1 MKNVSSAFREELKKD
16 NRNYIKSAD
25 ITLKSGT
32 VLKVDNSDLWQNG
45 MKLDTATSNPN
56 SFDLGAII
64 TGQLTLTLNNIDEK
78 FSDYDFTDCT
88 ATNVKVGLKLP
99 DGTTESL
106 SYGKFYLNEAKYNG
120 SIITLTFYDSIY
132 KFDQPYS
139 KSSLSYPATLRQI
152 VQDACSVCGVT
163 QGTFTFDQD
172 DFVVQERPDDS
183 SITFR
188 QVLQWVG
195 QISCQYFYADVQ
207 GRLRMAWYDVGLLD
221 SLVTDVEEGFLQDTT
236 GAYVLDHNSEKINTL
251 KLLSE
256 PDDDVEESP
265 YDDTMFHEI
274 ESFTSLTTGLDD
286 VVITGIRII
295 QEVDSEDGGKENIT
309 IQYGTD
315 GYVLGIEGNKFITE
329 ENASDVAAMVGIKT
343 IGMQFRSFSANALS
357 DPTIEPGDVVLLID
371 RKKKR
376 YKSIVTNNTFHP
388 GNFQAFSCGAKS
400 PIRNSSTRFSQIT
413 QVYTDYRKELSQ
425 QRTDIETALAELDDR
440 IENSSGLFTT
450 IEEQPDGS
458 KKYFLHDKP
467 LLSDSEIVWSMTAEA
482 WGVSTDGGKTQ
493 NAGMTVDGD
502 TIVRILTAVGVNA
515 DWIKTGA
522 FRIEKDGEV
531 MFSADTKTGI
541 IDIVANSF
549 TLKGKSID
557 DIAEDQVNDF
567 VDSVYTPAIDNI
579 QKQIDGQI
587 ETYYYDYEPTLENV
601 PAIDWTSEEERRSH
615 EGDLFYWKSRGY
627 AYRFF
632 KDGDTWKWQMVQD
645 TDITK
650 ALEQASEA
658 KDTADQKRRV
668 FVVTPNPPYDVGDL
682 WVGNNTSDLMR
693 CQRARSSGSY
703 NADDW
708 IKAVKYTDDTELNN
722 FIREDYSETIQEIY
736 NSVDKKAQT
745 WYQTT
750 DPSLDWASIEESV
763 LQDTDGNSIL
773 DSENND
779 IITLWE
785 KEKST
790 HDGDLW
796 RNPANNTEYM
806 YVDGNWVEMSIPD
819 EVFDT
824 IDGKAQIF
832 VTQPV
837 PPYDV
842 GDTWFTGT
850 TILVCDTRRDS
861 GEFVAEDWSKQDNY
875 TDDSA
880 LYEFMEGD
888 YKQTIEE
895 LQTQADKKAETWY
908 QTTDPSLDWASIE
921 ESVLQDTDG
930 NSILDSENNDII
942 TLWEKEKSTH
952 DGDLWRNPA
961 NNTEYMYVDG
971 NWVEMSIP
979 DEVFDTIDGKAQI
992 FVTQPVPPYDVGDTW
1007 FTGTTILVCDTRRDS
1022 GEFVAE
1028 DWSKQDNYTDDSA
1041 LYEFMEG
1048 DYKQTIE
1055 ELQTQADK
1063 KAETWYQPTDPSDLW
1078 SSEEKLR
1085 HDGDIWYNT
1094 TSQKT
1099 YIYNG
1104 SSWEETKSNPPDEVF
1119 DTIDGKAQIFVRQPV
1134 PPYSVGD
1141 LWFNS
1146 ATSDI
1151 MTCITARPS
1160 GSYNAKDWEKRNK
1173 YTDDSYAQGINDELN
1188 RFIEDYNDEIQEI
1201 ANSIDKKSETWYQTS
1216 DPAASWSA
1224 EEKENH
1230 AGDLWYNT
1238 GNQNTYIYNGASW
1251 QLTKTTPPDDVFD
1264 IIDGKAQIFVNQPV
1278 PPYAV
1283 GDLWFNSATSDIMT
1297 CINGRESGSYT
1308 SSDWQKRNKYTDDS
1322 YAEEVAGDLSNF
1334 ADQVVGDLENM
1345 QTQIDGKIETYYYDY
1360 QPTLTNIPASAWTTE
1375 TERQKHI
1382 GDLFYYKSTG
1392 FTYRFL
1398 KDGSTWKWQAIKDS
1412 DIDEALQ
1419 QAATAQDTADGKR
1432 RVFTSTPTPPYDV
1445 GDLWA
1450 QGGSGDIMRCIRSR
1464 SSGNYTSSDWDK
1476 ASKYTDDSAV
1486 GDLDLALDKQGV
1498 FDRLTNYG
1506 EVKGIFLE
1514 SDGQLYINA
1523 SYLMTGILKVS
1534 QPGASGKETFYA
1546 NMDTGEV
1553 RIVANSFSL
1562 TNGDTIDSI
1571 AQGAVDDLDTS
1582 LDQQEVFNRLT
1593 NNGQAQGITLHQNGQ
1608 LYINAEYI
1616 QSLILKVGG
1625 ANNENGTFEV
1635 YNGSGVLVGK
1645 IDKDGA
1651 KFTNG
1656 NDWLQI
1662 KNSLMTG
1669 GYGGTTDGLLDLS
1682 ANYSG
1687 GERHVVLESKTG
1699 NVILKS
1705 NDEFWVERQ
1714 NGGTGYL
1721 VQSGDRGFM
1730 GGGIVFGQSY
1740 EIKGILYC
1748 EDTDGEYIYF
1758 YLANGQT
1765 KYFRPGSGSTEDPGY
1780 GYMDNPIFNNL
1791 TASKGHINGILEVG
1805 ENIFCS
1811 GTATLYG
1818 IPIQSGDQLGA
1829 NANGAIVQL
1838 PLSSKR
1844 YKNPVGILDD
1854 KEALKILQVPVVTF
1868 KYKDGYLA
1876 ECDEWEGKEIPGFYA
1891 EDVEEVS
1898 PILCTHKNGKV
1909 ENWNY
1914 RTMIPYMLKT
1924 MQIQQKQIDNLQT
1937 QINELKTII
1946 LNMKGA

>member
-163 QGTFTFDQD
+163 LGTVTFDQD

-195 QISCQYFYADVQ
+195 QIACYYFYADSQ
-207 GRLRMAWYDVGLLD
+207 GRLSMKWYDLSAFEDADNIFLED
-221 SLVTDVEEGFLQDTT
+221 SDGNF
-236 GAYVLDHNSEKINTL
+236 VLDAQEDKIFTFVENGTIYPGTTMPHHNL
-251 KLLSE
+251 A
-256 PDDDVEESP
+256 
-265 YDDTMFHEI
+265 
-274 ESFTSLTTGLDD
+274 SFVSLNTGLDD
-286 VVITGIRII
+286 VVITGIKVI
-295 QEVDSEDGGKENIT
+295 QEVDGESGGKEEISYQSGN
-309 IQYGTD
+309 D
-315 GYVLGIEGNKFITE
+315 GYVLAVSKNKLIQGDSGNTI
-329 ENASDVAAMVGIKT
+329 ASLLGTKI
-343 IGMQFRSFSANALS
+343 IGMRFRTFSASGLS
-357 DPTIEPGDVVLLID
+357 DPTIEAGDPVVLID
-371 RKKKR
+371 RKGNS
-376 YKSIVTNNTFHP
+376 YQSYITNNVFQP
-388 GNFQAFSCGAKS
+388 GAYQSTSLGAETPARKS
-400 PIRNSSTRFSQIT
+400 ATRYSQMS
-413 QVYTDYRKELSQ
+413 QVYVDYRKEIEKE
-425 QRTDIETALAELDDR
+425 RTDREEALEELGER
-440 IENSSGLFTT
+440 IKNSGGLFTT
-450 IEEQPDGS
+450 IETQADGS
-458 KKYFLHDKP
+458 KKYFMHNKP
-467 LLSDSEIVWSMTAEA
+467 VLSESDIIWSMTAEA
-482 WGVSTDGGKTQ
+482 WGVSTDGGKTY

-522 FRIEKDGEV
+522 LRIEKNGQV
-531 MFSADTKTGI
+531 MLNADIDTGQV
-541 IDIVANSF
+541 DIVANSF
-549 TLKGKSID
+549 SLRGRSID
-557 DIAEDQVNDF
+557 EIAEQQVNEF
-567 VDSVYTPAIDNI
+567 VSSVYDPEIANI
-579 QKQIDGQI
+579 QAQIDGQI
-587 ETYYYDYEPTLENV
+587 ETWFYNYIPTTSNA
-601 PAIDWTSEEERRSH
+601 PANQWTTDSEKDKH
-615 EGDLFYWKSRGY
+615 LGDLFYIVDNEEYGGQ
-627 AYRFF
+627 AYRWA
-632 KDGDTWKWQMVQD
+632 KIGSEYKWDYVEDTAVV
-645 TDITK
+645 K
-650 ALEQASEA
+650 ALADAAQAQ
-658 KDTADQKRRV
+658 DTADQKRRV
-668 FVVTPNPPYDVGDL
+668 FTSTPFPPYDVGDL
-682 WVGNNTSDLMR
+682 WVGDDTSDLMR
-693 CQRARSSGSY
+693 CQMSRSSGSY

-796 RNPANNTEYM
+796 KNPTNNKEYM
-806 YVDGNWVEMSIPD
+806 YVDGEWVEMSIPDDLFDTIDGKAQIFVVQPTPPYAVGDVWFTGTTILVCDTARESGEFNANDWTKRDNYTDDSALYEFIEGDYASTIDELQTQSDKKAETWYQANDPSTHWNADEKLKHDGDLWYNTSSQKTYIYNGSAWEETKSNPPD

-832 VTQPV
+832 VRQPV
-837 PPYDV
+837 PPYAV
-842 GDTWFTGT
+842 GDLWF
-850 TILVCDTRRDS
+850 DS
-861 GEFVAEDWSKQDNY
+861 ASSDIMTCIYSRESGNFNAGDWQKRNKY

-880 LYEFMEGD
+880 LQNFLSGEYSE
-888 YKQTIEE
+888 TITE
-895 LQTQADKKAETWY
+895 LKTQADKKAETWY
-908 QTTDPSLDWASIE
+908 QGTDPSTSWNATQKAE
-921 ESVLQDTDG
+921 HE
-930 NSILDSENNDII
+930 
-942 TLWEKEKSTH
+942 
-952 DGDLWRNPA
+952 GDLW
-961 NNTEYMYVDG
+961 
-971 NWVEMSIP
+971 
-979 DEVFDTIDGKAQI
+979 
-992 FVTQPVPPYDVGDTW
+992 
-1007 FTGTTILVCDTRRDS
+1007 
-1022 GEFVAE
+1022 
-1028 DWSKQDNYTDDSA
+1028 
-1041 LYEFMEG
+1041 
-1048 DYKQTIE
+1048 
-1055 ELQTQADK
+1055 
-1063 KAETWYQPTDPSDLW
+1063 
-1078 SSEEKLR
+1078 
-1085 HDGDIWYNT
+1085 YNT
-1094 TSQKT
+1094 SNQKT
-1099 YIYNG
+1099 YIYDG
-1104 SSWEETKSNPPDEVF
+1104 SAWQETKSTPPDEVF
-1119 DTIDGKAQIFVRQPV
+1119 DEIDGKAQIFVRQPV

-1173 YTDDSYAQGINDELN
+1173 YTDDSYAQEINDELN
-1188 RFIEDYNDEIQEI
+1188 RFIEDYNVEIQEI

-1216 DPAASWSA
+1216 NPADQWTDNVDNDPLLDTNGNNITDTTGENITTVW
-1224 EEKENH
+1224 EKEKTLH
-1230 AGDLWYNT
+1230 DGDLWHNPNT
-1238 GNQNTYIYNGASW
+1238 NKEYIYVDGEWKETSI
-1251 QLTKTTPPDDVFD
+1251 PDDVFD
-1264 IIDGKAQIFVNQPV
+1264 IIDGKAQIFVSTPT
-1278 PPYAV
+1278 PPYAI
-1283 GDLWFNSATSDIMT
+1283 GDLWFDSATSDIMT
-1297 CINGRESGSYT
+1297 CINGRESGSYA

-1450 QGGSGDIMRCIRSR
+1450 QGSNGDIMRCKTAR
-1464 SSGNYTSSDWDK
+1464 SSGAYVSTDWEK

-1486 GDLDLALDKQGV
+1486 GELDSALDKQGV

-1523 SYLMTGILKVS
+1523 SYLMTGILKVA

-1562 TNGDTIDSI
+1562 TNGDTIGSI

-1582 LDQQEVFNRLT
+1582 LNQQEVFNRLT
-1593 NNGQAQGITLHQNGQ
+1593 NNGQAHGIILRPNGQ

-1662 KNSLMTG
+1662 QNSLMTG

-1687 GERHVVLESKTG
+1687 GERHVVLESRTG
-1699 NVILKS
+1699 DVILKS
-1705 NDEFWVERQ
+1705 SGDFLVERP
-1714 NGGTGYL
+1714 GTGQGTLLQSGNYQYLTDVGDVEISSSETEELRAIALGESVARDASNNPIDALALIRKDTLSKVFYEGDYFSYFSSHIITGWRFVSLTTPTTIAPGYTWDLTANASGSGIPYRTGTEYL
-1721 VQSGDRGFM
+1721 VIPVSTGWGTVGSIDQPTSAY
-1730 GGGIVFGQSY
+1730 GQ
-1740 EIKGILYC
+1740 
-1748 EDTDGEYIYF
+1748 
-1758 YLANGQT
+1758 
-1765 KYFRPGSGSTEDPGY
+1765 GSTNFTVTL
-1780 GYMDNPIFNNL
+1780 MNNGSSAHTIGCTCL
-1791 TASKGHINGILEVG
+1791 VVG
-1805 ENIFCS
+1805 LLS
-1811 GTATLYG
+1811 RDL
-1818 IPIQSGDQLGA
+1818 S
-1829 NANGAIVQL
+1829 
-1838 PLSSKR
+1838 PL
-1844 YKNPVGILDD
+1844 
-1854 KEALKILQVPVVTF
+1854 A
-1868 KYKDGYLA
+1868 
-1876 ECDEWEGKEIPGFYA
+1876 
-1891 EDVEEVS
+1891 
-1898 PILCTHKNGKV
+1898 
-1909 ENWNY
+1909 
-1914 RTMIPYMLKT
+1914 
-1924 MQIQQKQIDNLQT
+1924 
-1937 QINELKTII
+1937 
-1946 LNMKGA
+1946 

>member
-25 ITLKSGT
+25 ITLKNGT
-32 VLKVDNSDLWQNG
+32 VLEIDNSNLWQNG
-45 MKLDTATSNPN
+45 MKLDTATSSPN

-152 VQDACSVCGVT
+152 VQDACSVCGIT

-221 SLVTDVEEGFLQDTT
+221 SIVTDVEEGFLQDTA
-236 GAYVLDHNSEKINTL
+236 GEYVLDHNSEKINTL

-482 WGVSTDGGKTQ
+482 WGVSTDGGQTQ

-531 MFSADTKTGI
+531 MFSADTETGI

-549 TLKGKSID
+549 TLKGQSIE
-557 DIAEDQVNDF
+557 DIAENQVNDF
-567 VDSVYTPAIDNI
+567 VDAVYTPAIDNI

-668 FVVTPNPPYDVGDL
+668 FVVTPYPPYDVGDL

-895 LQTQADKKAETWY
+895 LQTQADSKAETWY
-908 QTTDPSLDWASIE
+908 QANDPSTHWNAD
-921 ESVLQDTDG
+921 
-930 NSILDSENNDII
+930 
-942 TLWEKEKSTH
+942 EKLKH
-952 DGDLWRNPA
+952 DGDLW
-961 NNTEYMYVDG
+961 
-971 NWVEMSIP
+971 
-979 DEVFDTIDGKAQI
+979 
-992 FVTQPVPPYDVGDTW
+992 
-1007 FTGTTILVCDTRRDS
+1007 
-1022 GEFVAE
+1022 
-1028 DWSKQDNYTDDSA
+1028 
-1041 LYEFMEG
+1041 
-1048 DYKQTIE
+1048 
-1055 ELQTQADK
+1055 
-1063 KAETWYQPTDPSDLW
+1063 
-1078 SSEEKLR
+1078 
-1085 HDGDIWYNT
+1085 YNT
-1094 TSQKT
+1094 SSQKT

-1104 SSWEETKSNPPDEVF
+1104 SAWEETKSNPPDEVF

-1173 YTDDSYAQGINDELN
+1173 YTDDSYAQEINDELN
-1188 RFIEDYNDEIQEI
+1188 RFIEDYNVEIQEI

-1216 DPAASWSA
+1216 DPADQWTDNVDNDPLLDTNGNNITDTTG
-1224 EEKENH
+1224 ENITTVWEKEKTLH
-1230 AGDLWYNT
+1230 DGDLWHNPNT
-1238 GNQNTYIYNGASW
+1238 NKEYIYVDGEWKETSI
-1251 QLTKTTPPDDVFD
+1251 PDDVFD
-1264 IIDGKAQIFVNQPV
+1264 IIDGKAQIFVSTPT
-1278 PPYAV
+1278 PPYAI
-1283 GDLWFNSATSDIMT
+1283 GDLWFDSATSDIMT
-1297 CINGRESGSYT
+1297 CIRGRSSGSY
-1308 SSDWQKRNKYTDDS
+1308 SASDWQKRNKYTDDS

-1334 ADQVVGDLENM
+1334 ADQVTGDIDNI

-1360 QPTLTNIPASAWTTE
+1360 QPTLSNIPASAWTTE
-1375 TERQKHI
+1375 EERQKHI

-1419 QAATAQDTADGKR
+1419 QAATAQDTADSKR

-1450 QGGSGDIMRCIRSR
+1450 QGSNGDIMRCKTAR
-1464 SSGNYTSSDWDK
+1464 SSGAYVSTDWEK
-1476 ASKYTDDSAV
+1476 ASKYTDD
-1486 GDLDLALDKQGV
+1486 
-1498 FDRLTNYG
+1498 T
-1506 EVKGIFLE
+1506 
-1514 SDGQLYINA
+1514 
-1523 SYLMTGILKVS
+1523 
-1534 QPGASGKETFYA
+1534 
-1546 NMDTGEV
+1546 
-1553 RIVANSFSL
+1553 
-1562 TNGDTIDSI
+1562 
-1571 AQGAVDDLDTS
+1571 AVDDLDTA
-1582 LDQQEVFNRLT
+1582 LDQEGVFNRLT
-1593 NNGQAQGITLHQNGQ
+1593 NNGQLQGIFMRDGQIYVNMSYAQSGTLKLGGSNNVNGLLQ
-1608 LYINAEYI
+1608 
-1616 QSLILKVGG
+1616 
-1625 ANNENGTFEV
+1625 V
-1635 YNGSGVLVGK
+1635 YNSSGVLVGT
-1645 IDKDGA
+1645 IDNVGA

-1662 KNSLMTG
+1662 SQSLLTG
-1669 GYGGTTDGLLDLS
+1669 GYGSTTDGVLDLS
-1682 ANYSG
+1682 ANYGDGS
-1687 GERHVVLESKTG
+1687 RNVVLESKTG
-1699 NVILKS
+1699 DVILKS
-1705 NDEFWVERQ
+1705 SNEFLVQRQ
-1714 NGGTGYL
+1714 DDTTGYL
-1721 VQSGDRGFM
+1721 IQSGGTDYFGDPVIEF
-1730 GGGIVFGQSY
+1730 GDTYPIIGIMYGEDEGDGSSY
-1740 EIKGILYC
+1740 LDIR
-1748 EDTDGEYIYF
+1748 
-1758 YLANGQT
+1758 LANGKQAT
-1765 KYFRPGSGSTEDPGY
+1765 VGRIPSSFLA
-1780 GYMDNPIFNNL
+1780 L
-1791 TASKGHINGILEVG
+1791 TVT
-1805 ENIFCS
+1805 
-1811 GTATLYG
+1811 GTAEFYKAPKLYNLSHVT
-1818 IPIQSGDQLGA
+1818 SGGHLVFASDGA
-1829 NANGAIVQL
+1829 TVAYL
-1838 PLSSKR
+1838 SSSSKR
-1844 YKNPVGILDD
+1844 YKNHVSDMSD
-1854 KEALKILQVPVVTF
+1854 EEALKILDIPVIKF
-1868 KYKDGYLA
+1868 KYKDGYLFTT
-1876 ECDEWEGKEIPGFYA
+1876 DFLVDKEIPGFYA
-1891 EDVEEVS
+1891 EDVEEVN
-1898 PILCTHKNGKV
+1898 PILCQYNEDGSV
-1909 ENWNY
+1909 EDWNY

-1924 MQIQQKQIDNLQT
+1924 MQIQQKRIDNLQT
-1937 QINELKTII
+1937 QINELKTMI

>member
-25 ITLKSGT
+25 ITLKNGT
-32 VLKVDNSDLWQNG
+32 VLEIDNSNLWQNG
-45 MKLDTATSNPN
+45 VKLDTATSSPN

-152 VQDACSVCGVT
+152 VQDSCSVCGVT

-221 SLVTDVEEGFLQDTT
+221 SLVTNVEEGFLQDTA
-236 GAYVLDHNSEKINTL
+236 GEYVLDHNSEKINTL

-482 WGVSTDGGKTQ
+482 WGVSTDGGQTQ

-531 MFSADTKTGI
+531 MFSADTETGI

-549 TLKGKSID
+549 TLKGQSIE
-557 DIAEDQVNDF
+557 DIAENQVNDF
-567 VDSVYTPAIDNI
+567 VDAVYTPAIDNI

-615 EGDLFYWKSRGY
+615 EGDLFYWKSKGY

-650 ALEQASEA
+650 ALEQAAEA

-668 FVVTPNPPYDVGDL
+668 FVRQPTPPYDVGDL

-750 DPSLDWASIEESV
+750 DPSLDWASTEESV

-895 LQTQADKKAETWY
+895 LQTQAD
-908 QTTDPSLDWASIE
+908 S
-921 ESVLQDTDG
+921 
-930 NSILDSENNDII
+930 
-942 TLWEKEKSTH
+942 
-952 DGDLWRNPA
+952 
-961 NNTEYMYVDG
+961 
-971 NWVEMSIP
+971 
-979 DEVFDTIDGKAQI
+979 
-992 FVTQPVPPYDVGDTW
+992 
-1007 FTGTTILVCDTRRDS
+1007 
-1022 GEFVAE
+1022 
-1028 DWSKQDNYTDDSA
+1028 
-1041 LYEFMEG
+1041 
-1048 DYKQTIE
+1048 
-1055 ELQTQADK
+1055 

-1151 MTCITARPS
+1151 MTCIVGREA
-1160 GSYNAKDWEKRNK
+1160 GSYNA
-1173 YTDDSYAQGINDELN
+1173 
-1188 RFIEDYNDEIQEI
+1188 
-1201 ANSIDKKSETWYQTS
+1201 
-1216 DPAASWSA
+1216 
-1224 EEKENH
+1224 
-1230 AGDLWYNT
+1230 
-1238 GNQNTYIYNGASW
+1238 
-1251 QLTKTTPPDDVFD
+1251 
-1264 IIDGKAQIFVNQPV
+1264 
-1278 PPYAV
+1278 
-1283 GDLWFNSATSDIMT
+1283 
-1297 CINGRESGSYT
+1297 
-1308 SSDWQKRNKYTDDS
+1308 SDWQKRNKYTDDS

-1398 KDGSTWKWQAIKDS
+1398 KDGSTWKWQAIKDEDISKALS
-1412 DIDEALQ
+1412 D
-1419 QAATAQDTADGKR
+1419 AAEAQDTADSKR

-1450 QGGSGDIMRCIRSR
+1450 QGGSGDIMRCIVAR
-1464 SSGNYTSSDWDK
+1464 SSGSYVSTDWDK
-1476 ASKYTDDSAV
+1476 ASKYTDD
-1486 GDLDLALDKQGV
+1486 
-1498 FDRLTNYG
+1498 T
-1506 EVKGIFLE
+1506 
-1514 SDGQLYINA
+1514 
-1523 SYLMTGILKVS
+1523 
-1534 QPGASGKETFYA
+1534 
-1546 NMDTGEV
+1546 
-1553 RIVANSFSL
+1553 
-1562 TNGDTIDSI
+1562 
-1571 AQGAVDDLDTS
+1571 AVDDLDTA
-1582 LDQQEVFNRLT
+1582 LDQEGVFNRLT
-1593 NNGQAQGITLHQNGQ
+1593 NNGQAQGIFMRNRQ
-1608 LYINAEYI
+1608 LYINMSFA
-1616 QSLILKVGG
+1616 QSGTLKLGG
-1625 ANNENGTFEV
+1625 SNNVNGLLQV
-1635 YNGSGVLVGK
+1635 YNSSGVLVGT
-1645 IDKDGA
+1645 IDNVGA

-1662 KNSLMTG
+1662 SQSLLTG
-1669 GYGGTTDGLLDLS
+1669 GYGSTTDGVLDLS
-1682 ANYSG
+1682 ANYGDGS
-1687 GERHVVLESKTG
+1687 RNVVLESKTG
-1699 NVILKS
+1699 DVILKS
-1705 NDEFWVERQ
+1705 SNEFLVQRQ
-1714 NGGTGYL
+1714 DDTTGYL
-1721 VQSGDRGFM
+1721 IQSGGTDYFGDPVIEF
-1730 GGGIVFGQSY
+1730 GDTYPIIGIMYGEDEGDGSSY
-1740 EIKGILYC
+1740 LDIR
-1748 EDTDGEYIYF
+1748 
-1758 YLANGQT
+1758 LANGKQAT
-1765 KYFRPGSGSTEDPGY
+1765 VGRIPSSFLA
-1780 GYMDNPIFNNL
+1780 L
-1791 TASKGHINGILEVG
+1791 TVT
-1805 ENIFCS
+1805 
-1811 GTATLYG
+1811 GTAEFYKAPKLYNLSHVT
-1818 IPIQSGDQLGA
+1818 SGGHLVFASDGA
-1829 NANGAIVQL
+1829 TVAYL
-1838 PLSSKR
+1838 SSSSKR
-1844 YKNPVGILDD
+1844 YKNHVSDMSD
-1854 KEALKILQVPVVTF
+1854 EEALKILDIPVIKF
-1868 KYKDGYLA
+1868 KYKDGYLFPT
-1876 ECDEWEGKEIPGFYA
+1876 DFLVDKEIPGFYA
-1891 EDVEEVS
+1891 EDVEEVN
-1898 PILCTHKNGKV
+1898 PILCQYNEDGSV
-1909 ENWNY
+1909 EDWNY

-1924 MQIQQKQIDNLQT
+1924 MQIQQKRIDNLQT
-1937 QINELKTII
+1937 QINELKTMI
-1946 LNMKGA
+1946 LNMKGAQ

>member
-25 ITLKSGT
+25 ITLKNGT
-32 VLKVDNSDLWQNG
+32 VLEIDNSNLWQNG
-45 MKLDTATSNPN
+45 MKLDTATSSPN

-221 SLVTDVEEGFLQDTT
+221 SIVTDVEEGFLQDTA
-236 GAYVLDHNSEKINTL
+236 GEYVLDHNSEKINTL

-908 QTTDPSLDWASIE
+908 Q
-921 ESVLQDTDG
+921 
-930 NSILDSENNDII
+930 
-942 TLWEKEKSTH
+942 
-952 DGDLWRNPA
+952 
-961 NNTEYMYVDG
+961 
-971 NWVEMSIP
+971 
-979 DEVFDTIDGKAQI
+979 
-992 FVTQPVPPYDVGDTW
+992 
-1007 FTGTTILVCDTRRDS
+1007 
-1022 GEFVAE
+1022 
-1028 DWSKQDNYTDDSA
+1028 
-1041 LYEFMEG
+1041 
-1048 DYKQTIE
+1048 
-1055 ELQTQADK
+1055 
-1063 KAETWYQPTDPSDLW
+1063 PTDPSDLW

-1398 KDGSTWKWQAIKDS
+1398 KDGSTWKWQPIKDS

-1450 QGGSGDIMRCIRSR
+1450 QGGSGDIMRCIVAR
-1464 SSGNYTSSDWDK
+1464 SSGSYVSTDWDK

-1486 GDLDLALDKQGV
+1486 GELDSALDKQGV

-1523 SYLMTGILKVS
+1523 SYLMTGILKVA

-1571 AQGAVDDLDTS
+1571 AQGAVDDLDAS

-1593 NNGQAQGITLHQNGQ
+1593 NNGKAQGIILQNGQ

-1625 ANNENGTFEV
+1625 VNNENGTFEV

-1662 KNSLMTG
+1662 SQSLLTG
-1669 GYGGTTDGLLDLS
+1669 GYGSTTDGVLDLS
-1682 ANYSG
+1682 ANYGDGS
-1687 GERHVVLESKTG
+1687 RNVVLESKTG
-1699 NVILKS
+1699 DVILKS
-1705 NDEFWVERQ
+1705 QNEFRVERQ
-1714 NGGTGYL
+1714 SGGMGYL
-1721 VQSGDRGFM
+1721 VQSGGTDYFDDIGVSF
-1730 GGGIVFGQSY
+1730 GDTYPVIGIMYGEDDISGDPFLDIRLSNGRKEVFS
-1740 EIKGILYC
+1740 
-1748 EDTDGEYIYF
+1748 
-1758 YLANGQT
+1758 AS
-1765 KYFRPGSGSTEDPGY
+1765 SGSSVDPGY
-1780 GYMDNPIFNNL
+1780 GYMDDPIFGTTTTTTL
-1791 TASKGHINGILEVG
+1791 TCRSTMEVSG
-1805 ENIFCS
+1805 NIFCS
-1811 GTATLYG
+1811 GTTILYKA
-1818 IPIQSGDQLGA
+1818 PQFFNVSHVTSGGHLVFAADGSTVAYLA
-1829 NANGAIVQL
+1829 S
-1838 PLSSKR
+1838 SSKR
-1844 YKNPVGILDD
+1844 YKNHVSDMSD
-1854 KEALKILQVPVVTF
+1854 EEALKILDIPVIKF
-1868 KYKDGYLA
+1868 KYKDGYLFPT
-1876 ECDEWEGKEIPGFYA
+1876 DFLVDKEIPGFYA
-1891 EDVEEVS
+1891 EDVEEVN
-1898 PILCTHKNGKV
+1898 PILCQYNEDGSV
-1909 ENWNY
+1909 EDWNY

-1924 MQIQQKQIDNLQT
+1924 MQIQQKRIDNLQT
-1937 QINELKTII
+1937 QINELKTMI